1 MQFWTAEPVVYTE
14 DDYEGHRVRF
24 LIGEKRARCATRI
37 LDRFN
42 SPPDYLLAVNTS
54 RTYPV
59 LIDKNLLCY
68 GAALEEILHE
78 RYPAPMLLPT
88 DPVRR
93 AQHRML
99 ANQVRSW
106 YSLNATDLADRLREV
121 VAAYDGTTEFFIS
134 DHITVVDIA
143 LAPLLWCVP
152 WQVLDVAHGTP
163 FAAYRQRLISRP
175 SFQLSLCSQASVHEM
190 ENDGEDDEEG
200 DDDCESSI
208 ARAA

>member
-1 MQFWTAEPVVYTE
+1 M
-14 DDYEGHRVRF
+14 
-24 LIGEKRARCATRI
+24 
-37 LDRFN
+37 
-42 SPPDYLLAVNTS
+42 NTS

-59 LIDKNLLCY
+59 LIDKNLLCH
-68 GAALEEILHE
+68 GAALEEMLHE
-78 RYPAPMLLPT
+78 RYPAPTLLPC

-106 YSLNATDLADRLREV
+106 YPLNSTELTERLREV

-134 DHITVVDIA
+134 DHISIVDIA
-143 LAPLLWCVP
+143 LAPLLWRVP

-163 FAAYRQRLISRP
+163 FAAYRERLIVRP
-175 SFQLSLCSQASVHEM
+175 SFQLSLCSQVAINEM
-190 ENDGEDDEEG
+190 DIDDEIDDEG
-200 DDDCESSI
+200 DDDCDSSI

>member
-1 MQFWTAEPVVYTE
+1 MQWWTAEPVVYTE
-14 DDYEGHRVRF
+14 DDYEGHRIRF

-42 SPPDYLLAVNTS
+42 PPPDYLLAVNTS
-54 RTYPV
+54 RIYPV
-59 LIDKNLLCY
+59 LIDKNLLCH

-78 RYPAPMLLPT
+78 RYPAPMILPA

-106 YSLNATDLADRLREV
+106 YSLNATDLAGRLGEV
-121 VAAYDGTTEFFIS
+121 VAAYDGTTEFFIGDNIS
-134 DHITVVDIA
+134 IVDIA
-143 LAPLLWCVP
+143 LGPLLWCVP

-163 FAAYRQRLISRP
+163 FYGYRERLISRP
-175 SFQLSLCSQASVHEM
+175 SFQLSLRPQVPVNEM
-190 ENDGEDDEEG
+190 EISDEDDEG
-200 DDDCESSI
+200 DDDCEVSI
-208 ARAA
+208 PRAA